1 MRINYLINLMK
12 LFQIKSFIYNLIYI
26 FLKKEN
32 NIKNFLRNL
41 LILLKN
47 FGLT

>member
-41 LILLKN
+41 LILMKK
-47 FGLT
+47 F